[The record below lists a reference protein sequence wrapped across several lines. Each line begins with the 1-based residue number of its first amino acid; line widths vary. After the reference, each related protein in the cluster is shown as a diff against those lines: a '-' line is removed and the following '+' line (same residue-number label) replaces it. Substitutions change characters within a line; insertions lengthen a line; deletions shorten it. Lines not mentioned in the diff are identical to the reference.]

1 MNRHFNN
8 QFERPDVNTEQKT
21 AASILFSSDP
31 SPPRYQMLQWKL
43 RATSFSST
51 ESLCFVTVGL
61 HFHLNPMINFRVL
74 LNITYL

>member
-8 QFERPDVNTEQKT
+8 QFERPDVDTEQKT
-21 AASILFSSDP
+21 NASILFSSDR

-61 HFHLNPMINFRVL
+61 LFRLNPVLNRVL